1 MIQSQIILKVLDNSG
16 ISFVKCISI
25 NKKPF
30 QKFGKVGVSFL
41 GVIIKFNKKKL
52 FKNKYKKGDL
62 VRCFFICSKKEN
74 QFSSSGIFLKNFTKN
89 GAIIL
94 SSKNQKDV
102 DFIPLGTR

>member
-52 FKNKYKKGDL
+52 FKNK
-62 VRCFFICSKKEN
+62 
-74 QFSSSGIFLKNFTKN
+74 
-89 GAIIL
+89 
-94 SSKNQKDV
+94 
-102 DFIPLGTR
+102 